1 MLKVIG
7 LLSNDV
13 MTEDGKEV
21 KIDFVNDYKKELN
34 KYHEQKQHYKKQWA
48 SFLTSLHFISSRIP
62 A

>member
-34 KYHEQKQHYKKQWA
+34 KYHE
-48 SFLTSLHFISSRIP
+48 
-62 A
+62 